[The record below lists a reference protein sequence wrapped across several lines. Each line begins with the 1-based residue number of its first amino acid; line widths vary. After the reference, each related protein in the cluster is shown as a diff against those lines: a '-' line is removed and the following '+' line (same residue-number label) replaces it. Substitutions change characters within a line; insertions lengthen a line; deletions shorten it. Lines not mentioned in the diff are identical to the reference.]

1 DLELL
6 RFHLA
11 VARKGVLRI
20 LGELLYPIA
29 QLRRVNVQVLRCLH
43 IGHAS
48 VLDQAHSLKLELA
61 SKLPSLHDP
70 PPVPSKHL
78 TRCLRNRVQASLAWS
93 KLTARCGPQARRVQ
107 QMTFYIR
114 GFGCFVASTTAP
126 IAAGWSESCQVG
138 LSSIRNRAFARRT
151 FFRVS
156 RFFRSV
162 ATIQPNVAKD
172 KVKVAC
178 LKTAGRPCDMP
189 FRGFPA

>member
-78 TRCLRNRVQASLAWS
+78 TRCLRNRVQAMRKSFLA
-93 KLTARCGPQARRVQ
+93 KAT
-107 QMTFYIR
+107 
-114 GFGCFVASTTAP
+114 
-126 IAAGWSESCQVG
+126 
-138 LSSIRNRAFARRT
+138 RRT
-151 FFRVS
+151 EPTHVLS
-156 RFFRSV
+156 
-162 ATIQPNVAKD
+162 
-172 KVKVAC
+172 
-178 LKTAGRPCDMP
+178 
-189 FRGFPA
+189 

>member
-1 DLELL
+1 PLRLQLRHFALETHDLELL

-78 TRCLRNRVQASLAWS
+78 TRCLRNRVQAISQTLPPGGGCPRSCGSGAVRSPRASCASRNGQRRPWDCLASLAPS
-93 KLTARCGPQARRVQ
+93 AARAMGPATAKLTPYAH
-107 QMTFYIR
+107 
-114 GFGCFVASTTAP
+114 
-126 IAAGWSESCQVG
+126 
-138 LSSIRNRAFARRT
+138 
-151 FFRVS
+151 
-156 RFFRSV
+156 
-162 ATIQPNVAKD
+162 
-172 KVKVAC
+172 
-178 LKTAGRPCDMP
+178 
-189 FRGFPA
+189 

>member
-1 DLELL
+1 PLRLQLRHFALETHDLELL

-78 TRCLRNRVQASLAWS
+78 TRCLRNRVQASCRVPAGPPGYGAG
-93 KLTARCGPQARRVQ
+93 KLRCGQ
-107 QMTFYIR
+107 
-114 GFGCFVASTTAP
+114 GND
-126 IAAGWSESCQVG
+126 AG
-138 LSSIRNRAFARRT
+138 IF
-151 FFRVS
+151 
-156 RFFRSV
+156 
-162 ATIQPNVAKD
+162 
-172 KVKVAC
+172 
-178 LKTAGRPCDMP
+178 DMP
-189 FRGFPA
+189 WKIEWGYY